1 MTDPRGPWGPL
12 AEPPLPGRLPGKTV
26 LVTGSTKGF
35 GAAMAR
41 RFAAEGA
48 NVVLTGRS
56 GGRGRQV
63 EQEIID
69 KGGHARFIQADVTD
83 EASVRELVSGAVEQ
97 WGHLDSL
104 VNNAMA
110 RAGQ

>member
-1 MTDPRGPWGPL
+1 
-12 AEPPLPGRLPGKTV
+12 
-26 LVTGSTKGF
+26 
-35 GAAMAR
+35 
-41 RFAAEGA
+41 
-48 NVVLTGRS
+48 
-56 GGRGRQV
+56 
-63 EQEIID
+63 D